1 MHEVFLSFDEET
13 NKYLFFLFFIFDR
26 TTKTSLKFK
35 LMIWQF
41 FVGFATFIFFYKDF
55 SVKTFVRTNAHTE
68 DLDLRMLLIKNEIR
82 FRNIICE
89 KIRNKFEHFS
99 QVNLR

>member
-1 MHEVFLSFDEET
+1 
-13 NKYLFFLFFIFDR
+13 
-26 TTKTSLKFK
+26 
-35 LMIWQF
+35 MIWQF
-41 FVGFATFIFFYKDF
+41 FVGFATFIFLYKDF
-55 SVKTFVRTNAHTE
+55 SVKTFVIDTALIHTE

-99 QVNLR
+99 PVNLR